1 MIINSN
7 LLRAALVCVAK
18 NDLRYYLHGVH
29 ITPKYLESSN
39 GHVALRLEHG
49 VSTRRKAIVQ
59 FHGKIPKKAET
70 TELHFTKEP
79 YAVHRD
85 ITGMRVGFTALLM
98 LDGRF
103 PDLDRVIPEK
113 EGNVIP
119 HFQAEYLAYP
129 HKMFGDDSKVIA
141 VSMFPSNMTGP
152 CLMKFSENINQRY
165 GNPQFVVMPC
175 GYRGSR

>member
-1 MIINSN
+1 MIINSS

-18 NDLRYYLHGVH
+18 KDLRYYLCGVN

-49 VSTRRKAIVQ
+49 ISTRRKTIVQ
-59 FHGKIPKKAET
+59 FHGKIPKKADT

-85 ITGMRVGFTALLM
+85 ITGMRVGFTVLSI

-103 PDLDRVIPEK
+103 PDLSRVIPKKVE
-113 EGNVIP
+113 NVIP
-119 HFQAEYLAYP
+119 HFQAEFLAYP
-129 HKMFGDDSKVIA
+129 YKMFEADSAFITVCLH
-141 VSMFPSNMTGP
+141 PSGMTDA
-152 CLMKFSENINQRY
+152 CLMKFGDNINRRY
-165 GNPQFVVMPC
+165 GNPQLVVMPC
-175 GYRGSR
+175 RV

>member
-7 LLRAALVCVAK
+7 LLRAALICVAK
-18 NDLRYYLHGVH
+18 NDPRYYLCGVH
-29 ITPKYLESSN
+29 ITPKYLESTN

-85 ITGMRVGFTALLM
+85 IAGVRVGFTVLSVP
-98 LDGRF
+98 DGRF
-103 PDLDRVIPEK
+103 PDLNRVIPEK
-113 EGNVIP
+113 VENVIP

-129 HKMFGDDSKVIA
+129 YKMFGGNSKVIA
-141 VSMFPSNMTGP
+141 VSMYPSGMTGA
-152 CLMKFSENINQRY
+152 CLMKFGDNINQRY
-165 GNPQFVVMPC
+165 GNPQFVVMPT
-175 GYRGSR
+175 RM

>member
-1 MIINSN
+1 MIIKSN

-18 NDLRYYLHGVH
+18 NDPRYYLYGVH
-29 ITPKYLESSN
+29 ITSKYLESTN

-49 VSTRRKAIVQ
+49 VNTRRQAIVQ

-85 ITGMRVGFTALLM
+85 IAGVRVGFTVLSM
-98 LDGRF
+98 LDGLF
-103 PDLDRVIPEK
+103 PDLDRVIPKKVEN
-113 EGNVIP
+113 GIP

-129 HKMFGDDSKVIA
+129 YEMFKADSGFIT
-141 VSMFPSNMTGP
+141 VSMYPSGMTDS
-152 CLMKFSENINQRY
+152 CLMKFSDNINQRY

-175 GYRGSR
+175 RV

>member
-18 NDLRYYLHGVH
+18 NDPRYYLCGVH
-29 ITPKYLESSN
+29 VTPKYLESTN
-39 GHVALRLEHG
+39 GYVALRLEHG
-49 VSTRRKAIVQ
+49 VNTRRKAIVQ

-85 ITGMRVGFTALLM
+85 VNGARVGFTVLSI

-103 PDLDRVIPEK
+103 PDLSRVIPKKVE
-113 EGNVIP
+113 NVIP
-119 HFQAEYLAYP
+119 HFQAEFLAYP
-129 HKMFGDDSKVIA
+129 YKMFEADSAFIT
-141 VSMFPSNMTGP
+141 VSLYPSSMTDA
-152 CLMKFSENINQRY
+152 CLMKFGDNINQRY

-175 GYRGSR
+175 RV

>member
-18 NDLRYYLHGVH
+18 KDPRYYLCGVH
-29 ITPKYLESSN
+29 ITSNYLEATN

-49 VSTRRKAIVQ
+49 ISTRRKAIVQ
-59 FHGKIPKKAET
+59 FHGRIPRKAET

-85 ITGMRVGFTALLM
+85 ITGMRVGFSALTL

-103 PDLDRVIPEK
+103 PDLDRVIPKKVES
-113 EGNVIP
+113 VIP

-129 HKMFGDDSKVIA
+129 YKMFEGDSVFIA
-141 VSMFPSNMTGP
+141 VSMYPSSMTDA
-152 CLMKFSENINQRY
+152 CLMKFSDNINQRY
-165 GNPQFVVMPC
+165 GNPQLIVMPC
-175 GYRGSR
+175 RV

>member
-18 NDLRYYLHGVH
+18 KDPHYYLCGVH
-29 ITPKYLESSN
+29 ITPKYLEATN

-49 VSTRRKAIVQ
+49 INTRRKAIAQ

-85 ITGMRVGFTALLM
+85 IAGVRVGFTVLST

-103 PDLDRVIPEK
+103 PDLDRVIPKKVE
-113 EGNVIP
+113 NVIP

-129 HKMFGDDSKVIA
+129 HKMFGDDSKFIP
-141 VSMFPSNMTGP
+141 VSMYPSGMTGA
-152 CLMKFSENINQRY
+152 CLMKFGDNINQRY
-165 GNPQFVVMPC
+165 GDPLFVVMPC
-175 GYRGSR
+175 RV